1 MNSVVITLGTFVNKN
16 AFRALQNNYAL
27 ISRIILSNII
37 ILSLALAGGIDIIN
51 LWLSV
56 IS

>member
-1 MNSVVITLGTFVNKN
+1 MNSVAGTWGTFVYKN
-16 AFRALQNNYAL
+16 ALRALQNNYAL

-37 ILSLALAGGIDIIN
+37 ILSLALAGGVIIN